1 MQIRINNKQTPIAR
15 VTTGICILVFVI
27 LYSSGNFI
35 HATERIAITPEFP
48 LQGPALAKGV
58 LLIAGKELRDPNFE
72 KTVILITEFD
82 AKGTVGLVINRR
94 TKIPVSEALPELQKM
109 LPNLDHLY
117 IGGPVAMNR
126 INLLVRSTHPLE
138 DAIQVSDDIYLID
151 TLEQFNKLSP
161 DEIGPANLRLFSGFA
176 GWAPGQLESEL
187 IRGDWHLW
195 HSSAEIVFDSV
206 PENVWHDLIRL
217 VSAKWVKRDNRD
229 SSQSVIKYKNMFK
242 FAVYL

>member
-1 MQIRINNKQTPIAR
+1 MSIRVSNKRLSIAG
-15 VTTGICILVFVI
+15 VTTGICVLVFII
-27 LYSSGNFI
+27 LCSASNLI
-35 HATERIAITPEFP
+35 HATERTAIMPDHP
-48 LQGPALAKGV
+48 LHGPGLAKGV

-109 LPNLDHLY
+109 LPILDHLY
-117 IGGPVAMNR
+117 IGGPVAMNS
-126 INLLVRSTHPLE
+126 INLLIRSEVPLADATH
-138 DAIQVSDDIYLID
+138 VTHDIYLID
-151 TLEQFNKLSP
+151 TLEQFDKLSP
-161 DEIGPANLRLFSGFA
+161 DEIEPDNLRLFSGFA

-206 PENVWHDLIRL
+206 PGNVWHDLIRL
-217 VSAKWVKRDNRD
+217 VSAKWVRRDNRD
-229 SSQSVIKYKNMFK
+229 TG
-242 FAVYL
+242 

>member
-1 MQIRINNKQTPIAR
+1 MSTRVNNKQGPVAR
-15 VTTGICILVFVI
+15 VTTGICMLVFII
-27 LYSSGNFI
+27 LCSSSNFM
-35 HATERIAITPEFP
+35 HATERIAITPDYP
-48 LQGPALAKGV
+48 LHGPGLAKGV

-72 KTVILITEFD
+72 RTVVLITEYD

-109 LPNLDHLY
+109 LPILDHLY
-117 IGGPVAMNR
+117 IGGPVAMNS
-126 INLLVRSTHPLE
+126 INLLIRSGVPLA
-138 DAIQVSDDIYLID
+138 DTIQVTDNIYLID

-161 DEIGPANLRLFSGFA
+161 DEIEPANLRLYSGFA

-195 HSSAEIVFDSV
+195 HSSTEIVFDSV

-217 VSAKWVKRDNRD
+217 VSAKWVQRQAQDRANLF
-229 SSQSVIKYKNMFK
+229 SNMEIC
-242 FAVYL
+242 LN